1 MQRLPPH
8 SIQRAYVVSEIR
20 LEEYPA
26 SAGLASRNEAVLG
39 ALSYLLGVHL
49 QKGSR
54 LVEIQRPHSTSSLG
68 MLYRR

>member
-1 MQRLPPH
+1 LQRLPPH

-54 LVEIQRPHSTSSLG
+54 LVEIQGPYSTRTPVK
-68 MLYRR
+68 LYIR